1 MMKLNDF
8 AMALANAD
16 QPVILID
23 KKSRRITFEGT
34 AYDLLDYSGID
45 YRKVS
50 GIVVKDNIL
59 YIEIK

>member
-34 AYDLLDYSGID
+34 AYDLLGYSGID

>member
-1 MMKLNDF
+1 MKLYDF
-8 AMALANAD
+8 AMALQNAD